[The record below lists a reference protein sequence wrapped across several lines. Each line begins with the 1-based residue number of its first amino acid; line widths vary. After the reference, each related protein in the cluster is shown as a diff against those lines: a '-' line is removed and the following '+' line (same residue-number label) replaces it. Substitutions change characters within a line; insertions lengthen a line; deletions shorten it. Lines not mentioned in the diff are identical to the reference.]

1 VLARDDRRELALL
14 KIDAAD
20 LPSFELGTSEHLH
33 RGDWLIA
40 ASNAFKVAQG
50 REPISVWAGVL
61 TARTELDARRRTQPY
76 PYRGPVLLLDM
87 IAANPG
93 AAGGAVV
100 DLDGNLVGVV
110 GNRVI
115 GELTNTWLNYA
126 MPIEEVAGFLAE
138 AASGG
143 PVSDRSS
150 SAGGAA
156 DRSDIGPLK
165 GDNDSAESGGE
176 EVAGKPYLGIRLFEI
191 GGRLKPAYVER
202 VRPGSP
208 AHRAGVRRNDL
219 IIALNGRTLGTCDD
233 YHAVFDTL
241 RPGDEV
247 EIVVKRKDELKT
259 FNVTVGGK

>member
-1 VLARDDRRELALL
+1 
-14 KIDAAD
+14 
-20 LPSFELGTSEHLH
+20 
-33 RGDWLIA
+33 
-40 ASNAFKVAQG
+40 
-50 REPISVWAGVL
+50 VL